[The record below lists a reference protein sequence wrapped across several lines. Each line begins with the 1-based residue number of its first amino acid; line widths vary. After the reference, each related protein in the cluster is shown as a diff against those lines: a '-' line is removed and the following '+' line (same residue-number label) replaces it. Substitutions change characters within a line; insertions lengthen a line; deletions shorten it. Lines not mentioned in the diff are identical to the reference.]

1 MRHKSIERPP
11 VGRTIHIVLN
21 GKEHEGTYTVDGP
34 TVAVHSLTLGVR
46 VAHIGDNSPEVLAK
60 LLLAELVY
68 RSDASGRNAPDCPQS
83 QVGSGL
89 VDGYVHDTATTKRR

>member
-11 VGRTIHIVLN
+11 AGRSVHIVLD
-21 GKEHEGTYTVDGP
+21 GKEYDGTFTVDGP

-46 VAHIGDNSPEVLAK
+46 VACIGDHTPEVLAK

-68 RSDASGRNAPDCPQS
+68 RSDISRPNAPDGPDS
-83 QVGSGL
+83 EIGSGL
-89 VDGYVHDTATTKRR
+89 LAGYAEDSAT

>member
-11 VGRTIHIVLN
+11 AGRGIHIVLD
-21 GKEHEGTYTVDGP
+21 GKEYTGTFTVDGP

-46 VAHIGDNSPEVLAK
+46 VACIGDNTPEVLAK

-68 RSDASGRNAPDCPQS
+68 RSETSSRNDSECPDS
-83 QVGSGL
+83 EIGSGL
-89 VDGYVHDTATTKRR
+89 LAGYAEDSAT

>member
-11 VGRTIHIVLN
+11 VGRRVHIVLG
-21 GKEHEGTYTVDGP
+21 GKDYDGTYTVDGP

-46 VAHIGDNSPEVLAK
+46 VAHLGDNTPEVLAK

-68 RSDASGRNAPDCPQS
+68 RSEPGCNAPDCPDS
-83 QVGSGL
+83 AIGSGL
-89 VDGYVHDTATTKRR
+89 LDGYAKDTAR